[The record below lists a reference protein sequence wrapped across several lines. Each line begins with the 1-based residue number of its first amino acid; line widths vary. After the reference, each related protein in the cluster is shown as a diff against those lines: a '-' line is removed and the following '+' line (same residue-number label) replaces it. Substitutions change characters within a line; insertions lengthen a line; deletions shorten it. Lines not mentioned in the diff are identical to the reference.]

1 MSQIN
6 IEAITHELHTA
17 FNIFNEKYFNGE
29 IPETA
34 ITIQS
39 SSHQRSA
46 MGWCTT
52 KPVWGDRT
60 GKIQMYEI
68 NISAE
73 YLDLDF
79 FETMDTLLHEMIH
92 LFHRVNGIKDTSRN
106 NTYHNKH
113 FRDKALEL
121 GFEYASNKPDS
132 MHGWTYARLGQA
144 AIEEIGKLDIDKSI
158 FIISRRGSAYF
169 QQVQQLQLEN
179 TDGEKEELSAEEI
192 ESIEYTP
199 LGRETVDIMERKP
212 SSFKWVCSS
221 CKISVRSTRQVVN
234 IVCGDCNEPFKRVN

>member
-1 MSQIN
+1 MSQIT
-6 IEAITHELHTA
+6 IEAITHELHKA
-17 FNIFNEKYFNGE
+17 FNIFNEKYFNKE
-29 IPETA
+29 LPETA

-39 SSHQRSA
+39 SSHQRQA

-52 KPVWGDRT
+52 SKVWGDRA

-92 LFHRVNGIKDTSRN
+92 LFHKVKGVKDTSRN

-121 GFEYASNKPDS
+121 GFEYAVNKPDS
-132 MHGWTYARLGQA
+132 QHGWTYARLGQA
-144 AIEEIGKLDIDKSI
+144 AIETIGKLEIDKSK

-169 QQVQQLQLEN
+169 QQVQQLQAGQDSEEETLAQV
-179 TDGEKEELSAEEI
+179 KEI
-192 ESIEYTP
+192 DYVP
-199 LGRETVDIMERKP
+199 GGRETVDIMERKP

-221 CKISVRSTRQVVN
+221 CKVSIRSTRQVVHIICGECN
-234 IVCGDCNEPFKRVN
+234 IQLERVN